1 MSNIEKNLVMK
12 KEYIKPFAKVKVVET
27 ILMDAASLVI
37 NTSDPDVLNSDGQAK
52 EFEDLLDFF
61 FGE

>member
-1 MSNIEKNLVMK
+1 MK